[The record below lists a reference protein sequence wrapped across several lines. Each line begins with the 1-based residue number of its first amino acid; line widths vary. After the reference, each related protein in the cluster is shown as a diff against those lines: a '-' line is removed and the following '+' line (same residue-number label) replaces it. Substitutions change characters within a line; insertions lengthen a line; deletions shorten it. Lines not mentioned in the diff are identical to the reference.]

1 MEYNLDSLQLNLQ
14 ITYLNNLI
22 LAATKHNIDT
32 TVVNKFL
39 NKLNNKEFENYS
51 ATEKASETSHIDY
64 LYLKPWSKLT
74 IIHKIIKIK
83 EFINNL
89 DITDDNEKE
98 KLKDRIIEIIKD
110 KKNKIK
116 INYDETKGKVIS
128 IPQLTFQNGKYI
140 IN

>member
-1 MEYNLDSLQLNLQ
+1 MEYNLDSLKLNLE
-14 ITYLNNLI
+14 INYLNNLI
-22 LAATKHNIDT
+22 LAANKQNIDT
-32 TVVNKFL
+32 THVNKFL
-39 NKLNNKEFENYS
+39 NKLNNKEYENYT
-51 ATEKASETSHIDY
+51 ATEKVSETSHVDY
-64 LYLKPWSKLT
+64 LYLKSWSKLT

-89 DITDDNEKE
+89 DISDDSEKE
-98 KLKDRIIEIIKD
+98 KLKDKIIEMIKD

-128 IPQLTFQNGKYI
+128 IQQLTFENNKYI

>member
-14 ITYLNNLI
+14 ISYLNNLI
-22 LAATKHNIDT
+22 LAASKHNIDIT
-32 TVVNKFL
+32 HINSFL
-39 NKLNNKEFENYS
+39 NKLNNKEFENYTV
-51 ATEKASETSHIDY
+51 TEKASETSHVDY
-64 LYLKPWSKLT
+64 LYLKSWSKLT

-98 KLKDRIIEIIKD
+98 KLKDKIIEIIKD

-128 IPQLTFQNGKYI
+128 IPQLTFENGKYVI
-140 IN
+140 I